1 MGAGDMLPLIEK
13 NDSKTRMKLIA
24 LAAGL
29 AAVLLLL
36 VLLAVLLP
44 GNGEDTQSTTEQT
57 QWYPEELTV
66 SQPEHPN
73 GITLRDTVT
82 FAGVSDPRETLTING
97 EEVERQEDGSF
108 SCDVALE
115 VGNNTITLVHKDQ
128 TLVYAVE
135 RKALVLS
142 YGPMGNE
149 SYTSGET
156 VRFELIVWKESAVQ
170 VRFAHQ
176 DIEMED
182 ITMLSSQEIPEGYA
196 LYAGSCVLP
205 GDNQEDLDMGTA
217 TFTVTYGDITEN
229 FESGKVLCLK
239 KKGPLASDPSVTP
252 NYGKYINVG
261 SGYIVEVVAY
271 QAETFNGKTRDDFS
285 HTTNVYLPAGT
296 VDYVSTELVY
306 EKEFIYAVMRS
317 GQRVYTQKQDKP
329 SKNIVQVVKLYE
341 GQLPD
346 HNEIGFVSMKKE
358 GSHTVLTLDCL
369 WKAPFYLDI
378 LPQEYRN
385 PADSSGRNYSIT
397 SFTAEY
403 IDITFCYATQFTGTV
418 EIPADSAVFS
428 SAELISRESDC
439 TLRLY
444 LKKTGSFY
452 GWQAYYNEKG
462 QLCFQFLEPAKVTA
476 SDNILGADLTGVTI
490 MIDPG
495 HGGIDPGTVA
505 NWNGQ
510 QIDES
515 ERNLAIALKLKEE
528 LEAAGATVIMTR
540 STDVT
545 LTVDVRVPALRNEA
559 PDLCVSIHHNAGGKG
574 DTSANGFSSH
584 YYTPFSM
591 MAASKVLD
599 RTIETGIYDKEH
611 INWHYFFMA
620 RQSVCPV
627 VLTENGYMSNPGE
640 LAEAVDETVVAQKA
654 HAIALGVAD
663 YFLEINQ

>member
-1 MGAGDMLPLIEK
+1 MFPLLEK
-13 NDSKTRMKLIA
+13 NDPKTRMILIA

-29 AAVLLLL
+29 AVLLIVLLLL
-36 VLLAVLLP
+36 MPLLP
-44 GNGEDTQSTTEQT
+44 GTEENPSNATTEQT
-57 QWYPEELTV
+57 ESYPEELTV

-73 GITLRDTVT
+73 VITLRETVT
-82 FAGVSDPRETLTING
+82 FAGISDPRETLTING
-97 EEVERQEDGSF
+97 VEVERQADGSF
-108 SCDVALE
+108 SYDVALE
-115 VGNNTITLVHKDQ
+115 VGTNTVTLVHKEQ
-128 TLVYAVE
+128 TLVYEVK
-135 RKALVLS
+135 RQALVLS
-142 YGPMGNE
+142 YGPADNR

-156 VRFELIVWKESAVQ
+156 VQFEVILWQGSGVQ

-176 DIEMED
+176 DIEMKD
-182 ITMLSSQEIPEGYA
+182 TTMLSSRDIPEGYA
-196 LYAGSCVLP
+196 LYTGSCALP
-205 GDNQEDLDMGTA
+205 GDNQEDMDMGTA
-217 TFTVTYGDITEN
+217 TFTVTYGDMTET
-229 FESGKVLCLK
+229 FESGKILCLK
-239 KKGPLASDPSVTP
+239 KKGPLASDPGATP
-252 NYGKYINVG
+252 DYGKYINVG

-271 QAETFNGKTRDDFS
+271 QAETFNGRTRDDFS

-296 VDYVSTELVY
+296 MDYASTELVK

-346 HNEIGFVSMKKE
+346 HNEIGFVSMERK
-358 GSHTVLTLDCL
+358 GSHTILTLDCL

-418 EIPADSAVFS
+418 QIPADTQVFS
-428 SAELISRESDC
+428 SAELISREEDC

-452 GWQAYYNEKG
+452 GWQAYYNDKG

-476 SDNILGADLTGVTI
+476 AENLLGADLTGVTI

-510 QIDES
+510 RVDES
-515 ERNLAIALKLKEE
+515 ERNFAIALKLKEE

-540 STDVT
+540 TTDIT
-545 LTVDVRVPALRNEA
+545 LTVDVRVPALRNQA
-559 PDLCVSIHHNAGGKG
+559 PDLLVSIHHNAGAKG
-574 DTSANGFSSH
+574 DTSAHGFSSH

-591 MAASKVLD
+591 LAASKVLD
-599 RTIETGIYDKEH
+599 RTTQTGIYEKTH

-663 YFLEINQ
+663 YFLEINK